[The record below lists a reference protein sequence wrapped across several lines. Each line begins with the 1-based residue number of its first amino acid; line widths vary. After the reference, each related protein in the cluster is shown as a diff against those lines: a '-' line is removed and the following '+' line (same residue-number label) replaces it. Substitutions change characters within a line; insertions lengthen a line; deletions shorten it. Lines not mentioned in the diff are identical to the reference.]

1 MFKKGILLVLIT
13 ITFVSCNEDDEQEGY
28 IPTPLAFQGP
38 AIFEQLLTSPIFPAD
53 NPQTVEGVSLGRK
66 LFYDRKLSADNTLA
80 CAGCHAPNQGFSD
93 QRQFSVGIDGI
104 AGFRNSMP
112 LVNLAYNTNKKFN
125 WDGSA
130 SSLEEQILEPV
141 INEIEMHNTWPNAV
155 ATLQAQSDYPLL
167 FEQAFGTSNISK
179 ELVTKAIAQFLRT
192 IVSGNSKFD
201 KHLRGEATLTE
212 AEANGLAV
220 FLDENRGDCFHCHGS
235 DSNPTWTDNDFHN
248 NGLDEVFNDRGL
260 GLVTG
265 DPAQF
270 GWFKSPSLRNL
281 AYTAPYMHDGR
292 FETLDEVINHYSE
305 GLVFS
310 ETIDPLMKTV
320 AQGGVQLTEEDKA
333 DLKAFL
339 LSLSDPSLANNPDY
353 QRPN

>member
-1 MFKKGILLVLIT
+1 MFKKGILIILIF
-13 ITFVSCNEDDEQEGY
+13 TFFSSCNDDEQESY
-28 IPTPLAFQGP
+28 IPTPLAFEAPVLFQ
-38 AIFEQLLTSPIFPAD
+38 QLLPNPSFPAD

-66 LFYDRKLSADNTLA
+66 LFFDKNLSADNTLA

-93 QRQFSVGIDGI
+93 QRQFSIGIDGI

-112 LVNLAYNTNKKFN
+112 LVNLAFNTRNKFN

-167 FEQAFGTSNISK
+167 FEQAFGTATISK
-179 ELVTKAIAQFLRT
+179 ELATKAIAQFIRT

-201 KHLRGEATLTE
+201 KHLRGEASLTPS
-212 AEANGLAV
+212 EANGFAI
-220 FLDENRGDCFHCHGS
+220 FLDEDRGDCFHCHGS
-235 DSNPTWTDNDFHN
+235 DSNPIWSDNDFHN
-248 NGLDEVFNDRGL
+248 NGLDEEFTDRGL
-260 GLVTG
+260 GLITG
-265 DPAQF
+265 DPAHF
-270 GWFKSPSLRNL
+270 GLFKSPSLRNL

-292 FETLDEVINHYSE
+292 FETLDDVINHYSE

-310 ETIDPLMKTV
+310 ETIDPLMKSI
-320 AQGGVQLTEEDKA
+320 AQGGVQLTEADKA

-339 LSLSDPSLANNPDY
+339 LSLSDPSLANNPNY
-353 QRPN
+353 QNPN